1 MLFECQMQSEEY
13 RMKNL
18 QYQAMQANQT
28 LRRGPKRLF
37 SMLLFVFSFFTL
49 SFSPVAFSQKM
60 TIKGALRDSSDR
72 PLEGA
77 TVMLLDGKDTSLVS
91 FARSQSTG
99 NFEFKNVVTANYFLK
114 ATYVGLQP
122 LNQVVTPSGGE
133 MLDLGPIRML
143 PIPKDLKEVVIKGE
157 RDPVTIKQDTIEYN
171 AGSFKVQPNAVVEDL
186 LKRLPGVEVDRDGTV
201 KAQGQQVR
209 RVTVDGKEFFGRD
222 PKMATK
228 NLPAD
233 AVDKVQVFDRKSDQ
247 AQFTGIDDGQR
258 EKTINL
264 SLKEEKKKG
273 VFGNATA
280 GVGPDSRYMLKANFN
295 RFTKTRQISF
305 LGMAN
310 NINQQGFSID
320 DYMNFTGAAQKM
332 MSGGG
337 VRLQFNTD
345 EDAAIPL
352 NFGGRNNG
360 FVTSAGAGLNYN
372 DQLSKKTDL
381 QSSYFYN
388 QLDQLIERETNR
400 ESFLPSG
407 SFKTK
412 QNTAQNTNNATH
424 RANWTI
430 DHKIDSLNSL
440 KWTNNASYAQN
451 SVNTGSSSSAVNAM
465 GILENEGTRQ
475 SNSKGNNWRV
485 NSELLWRH
493 KFEKKGRTLSANFI
507 LGLEQS
513 DRNGSLRAV
522 NSFYNAIGQKN
533 RVDTLR
539 QTNTQG
545 NDRQSYG
552 LTASYTEPLGKRRF
566 LELNYAVNFSQN
578 DVNRR
583 VYDVNGEGQSP
594 RLNTQLSTQY
604 QNDYIYQRGGFN
616 LRFNDKLYNF
626 SFGTSLQHSSLEGD
640 LVLQN
645 THIARTFTN
654 FLPNLRFQYNFAASR
669 NLNLTYDTDVQ
680 QPNILQLSPIV
691 DNSDPLN
698 ISTGNPNLRP
708 EYNHR
713 VTLNFFN
720 FNQLKFS
727 NLFAFVNLNY
737 TTNKIANSQE
747 IDANLVRTYRPV
759 NVKDDYTLI
768 SNISKGFRIK
778 AIHTRV
784 NFSTNLFLNRGITPI
799 NGVDN
804 RTRRWESRNRLR
816 LDYRYKEILDV
827 STSATIAYNQTQY
840 SLNAALNQSYV
851 NQTYD
856 VEGNLKL
863 SKTLNLSS
871 ALDYSI
877 YNFAGSTFNQKVPI
891 WNASVSKFFLKNNKG
906 ELKFSV
912 VDMLNRNVGISRSA
926 QVNFVQDERIRSL
939 GRYFL
944 LSFTYSLKSFMG
956 GAPTGGVRIIQG
968 G

>member
-1 MLFECQMQSEEY
+1 MFFECRMMSAKCQMVQ
-13 RMKNL
+13 KNL
-18 QYQAMQANQT
+18 TVKKKLAT
-28 LRRGPKRLF
+28 SSLLLGFVLSF
-37 SMLLFVFSFFTL
+37 LLFTPH
-49 SFSPVAFSQKM
+49 FSPTTFAQKL
-60 TIKGALRDSSDR
+60 TIKGMLRDTADR

-91 FARSQSTG
+91 FARSQATG
-99 NFEFKNVVTANYFLK
+99 SFEFRNVANAPYFLK
-114 ATYVGLQP
+114 ATFMGLQP
-122 LNQVVTPSGGE
+122 LNQAITSQNTDL
-133 MLDLGPIRML
+133 LDLGTIRM
-143 PIPKDLKEVVIKGE
+143 IPVLKDLKEVVIKGE

-186 LKRLPGVEVDRDGTV
+186 LKRLPGVEVGRDGSV

-280 GVGPDSRYMLKANFN
+280 GLGPDSRYSLKANFN

-337 VRLQFNTD
+337 IRLQFNSD

-360 FVTSAGAGLNYN
+360 FVTSGGAGLNYN
-372 DQLSKKTDL
+372 DQLSKKTEL

-407 SFKTK
+407 SFKTQ
-412 QNTAQNTNNATH
+412 QNTAQNTHNATH

-440 KWTNNASYAQN
+440 KWTNNASYARNN
-451 SVNTGSSSSAVNAM
+451 SNTGSSSNSTNAN
-465 GILENEGTRQ
+465 GLLENEGTRQ
-475 SNSKGNNWRV
+475 SNSQGNNWRI

-493 KFEKKGRTLSANFI
+493 KFGKKGRTLSTNFT

-513 DRNGSLRAV
+513 DRDGTLRAV
-522 NSFYNAIGQKN
+522 NGFYNAAGQKS
-533 RVDTLR
+533 RIDTLR
-539 QTNTQG
+539 QTNTQA

-552 LTASYTEPLGKRRF
+552 LTASYTEPLGKRQF
-566 LELNYAVNFSQN
+566 LELNYAINFSQN
-578 DVNRR
+578 NVNRQ
-583 VYDVNGEGQSP
+583 VFDVNGDGRSP
-594 RLNTQLSTQY
+594 KFNAQLSNQFR
-604 QNDYIYQRGGFN
+604 NDYIYQRGGANFRYN
-616 LRFNDKLYNF
+616 HKMYNF
-626 SFGTSLQHSSLEGD
+626 STGVSVQQSSLQGD
-640 LVLQN
+640 LILQN
-645 THIARTFTN
+645 THIARSFTN
-654 FLPNLRFQYNFAASR
+654 LLPNLRFQYNFATSR
-669 NLNLTYDTDVQ
+669 NLNFTYDTDVQ
-680 QPNILQLSPIV
+680 QPSIQQLSPIV

-698 ISTGNPNLRP
+698 IFTGNPNLRP

-713 VTLNFFN
+713 VSLNFFN
-720 FNQLKFS
+720 FNQLNFS
-727 NLFAFVNLNY
+727 NFFAFANLNY
-737 TTNKIANSQE
+737 TTNKIANAQQV
-747 IDANLVRTYRPV
+747 DANLVRTYKPV

-768 SNISKGFRIK
+768 TNLSKGFRIK
-778 AIHTRV
+778 AIATRV
-784 NFSTNLFLNRGITPI
+784 NFSTNLLLNRGITPV
-799 NGVDN
+799 NDVDN
-804 RTRRWESRNRLR
+804 RTRRLESRNTLR
-816 LDYRYKEILDV
+816 LEYRYKEILDL
-827 STSATIAYNQTQY
+827 STSGTITYNQTEY
-840 SLNAALNQSYV
+840 SLNKALNQSFV
-851 NQTYD
+851 NQNYD
-856 VEGNLKL
+856 VEANLKL
-863 SKTLNLSS
+863 SKNLNFSS
-871 ALDYSI
+871 SLDYSI
-877 YNFAGSTFNQKVPI
+877 YNFAGSSFNQKVPI
-891 WNASVSKFFLKNNKG
+891 WNASISRFLLKNKRG
-906 ELKFSV
+906 ELKLSV
-912 VDMLNRNVGISRSA
+912 VDMLNRNVGINRIA
-926 QVNFVQDERIRSL
+926 QTNFVQDERIRSL
-939 GRYFL
+939 GRYYL
-944 LSFTYSLKSFMG
+944 LSFTYSLKSLMDG
-956 GAPTGGVRIIQG
+956 IPTGGMRVIRQG
-968 G
+968 

>member
-1 MLFECQMQSEEY
+1 MFFEC
-13 RMKNL
+13 RMMNVECRMVQK
-18 QYQAMQANQT
+18 NQT
-28 LRRGPKRLF
+28 VKTKLPTSSLVFG
-37 SMLLFVFSFFTL
+37 FVFFFTL
-49 SFSPVAFSQKM
+49 FTLHFSPTAFAQKI
-60 TIKGALRDSSDR
+60 TIKGALRDTADR

-99 NFEFKNVVTANYFLK
+99 VFEFKNIASAPYFLK
-114 ATYVGLQP
+114 ATFMGLQP
-122 LNQVVTPSGGE
+122 LNQLITPTSGE
-133 MLDLGPIRML
+133 VLDLGPIRMA
-143 PIPKDLKEVVIKGE
+143 PVPKDLKEVVIKGE

-171 AGSFKVQPNAVVEDL
+171 AGSFKVQPNAMVEDL

-209 RVTVDGKEFFGRD
+209 RVTIDGKEFFGRD
-222 PKMATK
+222 PKIATK

-264 SLKEEKKKG
+264 ALKEEKKKG

-280 GVGPDSRYMLKANFN
+280 GIGPDSRYSLKANFN
-295 RFTKTRQISF
+295 RFTKTRQMSF

-320 DYMNFTGAAQKM
+320 DYMNFTGNAQRM

-337 VRLQFNTD
+337 IRLQFNSE

-360 FVTSAGAGLNYN
+360 FVTSGGAGLNYN
-372 DQLSKKTDL
+372 DQLTKKTEL
-381 QSSYFYN
+381 QSNYFYN

-412 QNTAQNTNNATH
+412 QNTAQNTRNATH

-440 KWTNNASYAQN
+440 KWTNNLSYAQN
-451 SVNTGSSSSAVNAM
+451 NSNTGSSSSSTNASSR
-465 GILENEGTRQ
+465 LENEGTRLSTAQ
-475 SNSKGNNWRV
+475 GNNWRV

-493 KFEKKGRTLSANFI
+493 KFGKRGRTLSTNLT

-513 DRNGSLRAV
+513 DRDGTLRAV
-522 NSFYNAIGQKN
+522 NSFYNLAGQKN
-533 RVDTLR
+533 RIDTLR
-539 QTNTQG
+539 QTNTQA

-552 LTASYTEPLGKRRF
+552 LTASYTEPLGKRRY

-583 VYDVNGEGQSP
+583 VFDVNGEGQSP
-594 RLNTQLSTQY
+594 RFNTLLSNQFR
-604 QNDYIYQRGGFN
+604 NDFIYQRGGFN
-616 LRFNDKLYNF
+616 LRFNDKMYNF
-626 SFGTSLQHSSLEGD
+626 SLGTSVQRSALEGD

-654 FLPNLRFQYNFAASR
+654 LLPNMRFQYNFAANR
-669 NLNLTYDTDVQ
+669 NLNFTYDTDVQ
-680 QPNILQLSPIV
+680 APSILQLSPIV
-691 DNSDPLN
+691 DNTDPLN

-713 VTLNFFN
+713 ASLNFFN
-720 FNQLKFS
+720 FNQLSFS
-727 NLFAFVNLNY
+727 NFFAFVNLNY
-737 TTNKIANSQE
+737 TTNRIANAQQ

-778 AIHTRV
+778 AIGTRV
-784 NFSTNLFLNRGITPI
+784 NFSTNLLVNRGITPI
-799 NGVDN
+799 NDVDN
-804 RTRRWESRNRLR
+804 RTRRLESRNTLR
-816 LDYRYKEILDV
+816 LEYRFKEIIDL
-827 STSATIAYNQTQY
+827 STSAAITYNQTKY
-840 SLNAALNQSYV
+840 SLNTSLNQSFV
-851 NQTYD
+851 NQNYD
-856 VEGNLKL
+856 VEGNVKL
-863 SKTLNLSS
+863 SKTLNVSS
-871 ALDYSI
+871 TLDYSI
-877 YNFAGSTFNQKVPI
+877 YNFAGSSFNQKVPI

-912 VDMLNRNVGISRSA
+912 VDMLNRNVGINRIA

-956 GAPTGGVRIIQG
+956 GGPTPGMKIIRQG
-968 G
+968 

>member
-1 MLFECQMQSEEY
+1 MFFECRIQSDEC
-13 RMKNL
+13 RMKNVKC
-18 QYQAMQANQT
+18 QT
-28 LRRGPKRLF
+28 MRRSPSGFFSLF
-37 SMLLFVFSFFTL
+37 AFVFSFTLFTL
-49 SFSPVAFSQKM
+49 HFSPTAFAQKM
-60 TIKGALRDSSDR
+60 TIKGILRDTADR

-99 NFEFKNVVTANYFLK
+99 AFEFKNIASAPYFLK
-114 ATYVGLQP
+114 ATFMGLQP
-122 LNQVVTPSGGE
+122 LNQLITPSGGE
-133 MLDLGPIRML
+133 VLDLGSIRMA
-143 PIPKDLKEVVIKGE
+143 PVPKDLKEVVIKGE

-209 RVTVDGKEFFGRD
+209 RVTIDGKEFFGRD
-222 PKMATK
+222 PKIATK

-280 GVGPDSRYMLKANFN
+280 GVGPDSRYSLKANFN
-295 RFTKTRQISF
+295 RFTKTRQMSF

-320 DYMNFTGAAQKM
+320 DYMNFTGNSQRM

-337 VRLQFNTD
+337 VRLQFNSED
-345 EDAAIPL
+345 DAAIPL

-360 FVTSAGAGLNYN
+360 FVTSGGAGLNYN
-372 DQLSKKTDL
+372 DQLTKKTEL
-381 QSSYFYN
+381 QSNYFYN

-400 ESFLPSG
+400 ESFSPSG

-412 QNTAQNTNNATH
+412 QNTAQNTRNATH
-424 RANWTI
+424 RTNWTI

-440 KWTNNASYAQN
+440 KWTNNLSYAHNN
-451 SVNTGSSSSAVNAM
+451 SNTGSSSSSTNAS
-465 GILENEGTRQ
+465 GGLENEGTRLSTAQ
-475 SNSKGNNWRV
+475 GNNWRV

-493 KFEKKGRTLSANFI
+493 KFGKKGRTLSTNFT

-513 DRNGSLRAV
+513 DRDGTLRAV
-522 NSFYNAIGQKN
+522 NSFYNLAGQKN

-539 QTNTQG
+539 QTNTQA

-552 LTASYTEPLGKRRF
+552 LTASYTEPLGKRRY

-583 VYDVNGEGQSP
+583 VFDVNGEGQSP
-594 RLNTQLSTQY
+594 RFNTQLSNQFR
-604 QNDYIYQRGGFN
+604 NDFIYQRGGFN
-616 LRFNDKLYNF
+616 LRFNDKMYNF
-626 SFGTSLQHSSLEGD
+626 SLGTSVQRSALEGD

-654 FLPNLRFQYNFAASR
+654 LLPNMRFQYNFAANR
-669 NLNLTYDTDVQ
+669 NLNFTYDTDVQ
-680 QPNILQLSPIV
+680 APSILQLSPIV
-691 DNSDPLN
+691 DNTDPLN

-713 VTLNFFN
+713 ASLNFFN
-720 FNQLKFS
+720 FNQLSFS
-727 NLFAFVNLNY
+727 NFFAFVNLNY
-737 TTNKIANSQE
+737 TTNRIANAQQ

-778 AIHTRV
+778 AIGTRV
-784 NFSTNLFLNRGITPI
+784 NFSTNLLVNRGITPI
-799 NGVDN
+799 NDVDN
-804 RTRRWESRNRLR
+804 RTRRLESRNTLR
-816 LDYRYKEILDV
+816 LEYRFKEIIDL
-827 STSATIAYNQTQY
+827 STSAAITYNQTQY
-840 SLNAALNQSYV
+840 SLNTGLNQSFV
-851 NQTYD
+851 NQNYD
-856 VEGNLKL
+856 VEGNVKL
-863 SKTLNLSS
+863 SKTLNVSS
-871 ALDYSI
+871 TLDYSI
-877 YNFAGSTFNQKVPI
+877 YNFAGSSFNQKVPI

-912 VDMLNRNVGISRSA
+912 VDMLNRNVGINRIA

-956 GAPTGGVRIIQG
+956 GMPSGGMRVIQRG
-968 G
+968 

>member
-1 MLFECQMQSEEY
+1 MFFEC
-13 RMKNL
+13 RMMNDECRMSQKS
-18 QYQAMQANQT
+18 QT
-28 LRRGPKRLF
+28 VRRDRRVFFSLFGFLF
-37 SMLLFVFSFFTL
+37 SFTL
-49 SFSPVAFSQKM
+49 FTLHFSPTTFAQKI
-60 TIKGALRDSSDR
+60 TIKGALRDTANR

-99 NFEFKNVVTANYFLK
+99 AFEFKNVANAPYFLK
-114 ATYVGLQP
+114 ATYMGLQP
-122 LNQVVTPSGGE
+122 LNQIITPQNTE
-133 MLDLGPIRML
+133 VLDLGAIRMM
-143 PIPKDLKEVVIKGE
+143 PIPKELKEVVIKGE

-186 LKRLPGVEVDRDGTV
+186 LKRLPGVEVERDGTV

-280 GVGPDSRYMLKANFN
+280 GLGPDSRYSLKANFN

-337 VRLQFNTD
+337 IRLQFNSE

-352 NFGGRNNG
+352 SFGGRNNG
-360 FVTSAGAGLNYN
+360 FVTSGGAGLNYN
-372 DQLSKKTDL
+372 DQLSKKTEL

-407 SFKTK
+407 SFKTQ
-412 QNTAQNTNNATH
+412 QNTAQNTHNATH

-451 SVNTGSSSSAVNAM
+451 SSNTGSGSSSTNAN
-465 GILENEGTRQ
+465 GLLENEGTRQ
-475 SNSKGNNWRV
+475 SNSQGNNWKI

-493 KFEKKGRTLSANFI
+493 KFSKKGRTLSTNFN

-513 DRNGSLRAV
+513 DRDGTLRAV
-522 NSFYNAIGQKN
+522 NSFYNPTGQKS
-533 RVDTLR
+533 RIDTLR
-539 QTNTQG
+539 QTNTQA

-552 LTASYTEPLGKRRF
+552 LTASYTEPLGKRQF
-566 LELNYAVNFSQN
+566 LELNYAINFSQN
-578 DVNRR
+578 DVNRQ
-583 VYDVNGEGQSP
+583 VFDVNGDGRSP
-594 RLNTQLSTQY
+594 KFNALLSNQFR
-604 QNDYIYQRGGFN
+604 NDYTYQRGGANF
-616 LRFNDKLYNF
+616 RFNEKKYNF
-626 SFGTSLQHSSLEGD
+626 STGISLQQSSLKGD
-640 LVLQN
+640 LILQN
-645 THIARTFTN
+645 THIARSFTN
-654 FLPNLRFQYNFAASR
+654 LLPNLRFQYNFATSR

-680 QPNILQLSPIV
+680 QPSIQQLSPIV

-698 ISTGNPNLRP
+698 IFVGNPNLRP

-713 VTLNFFN
+713 VNLNFFN
-720 FNQLKFS
+720 FNQLNFS
-727 NLFAFVNLNY
+727 NFFVFANLNY
-737 TTNKIANSQE
+737 TTNKITNAQQV
-747 IDANLVRTYRPV
+747 DANLVRTYKPV
-759 NVKDDYTLI
+759 NVKDDYTLTT
-768 SNISKGFRIK
+768 NLSKGFRIK
-778 AIHTRV
+778 AIATRV
-784 NFSTNLFLNRGITPI
+784 NFSTNLLLNRGITPV
-799 NGVDN
+799 NDVDN
-804 RTRRWESRNRLR
+804 RTRRLESRNTLR
-816 LDYRYKEILDV
+816 LEYRYKEILDL
-827 STSATIAYNQTQY
+827 STSGTITYNQTEY
-840 SLNAALNQSYV
+840 SLNKALNQSFV
-851 NQTYD
+851 NQSYD
-856 VEGNLKL
+856 VEANLKL
-863 SKTLNLSS
+863 SKSLNFSS
-871 ALDYSI
+871 SLDYSI
-877 YNFAGSTFNQKVPI
+877 YNFAGSSFNQKVPI
-891 WNASVSKFFLKNNKG
+891 WNASISRFLLKNKRG
-906 ELKFSV
+906 ELKLSV
-912 VDMLNRNVGISRSA
+912 VDMLNRNVGINRMA
-926 QVNFVQDERIRSL
+926 QTNFVQDERIRSL
-939 GRYFL
+939 GRYYL
-944 LSFTYSLKSFMG
+944 LSFTYSLKSLMG
-956 GAPTGGVRIIQG
+956 GMPTGGVRIIQRG
-968 G
+968 

>member
-1 MLFECQMQSEEY
+1 MFFECRMMSAKCQMVQ
-13 RMKNL
+13 KNL
-18 QYQAMQANQT
+18 TVKKKLAT
-28 LRRGPKRLF
+28 SSLLLGFVLSF
-37 SMLLFVFSFFTL
+37 LLFTPH
-49 SFSPVAFSQKM
+49 FSPTTFAQKL
-60 TIKGALRDSSDR
+60 TIKGMLRDTADR

-91 FARSQSTG
+91 FARSQATG
-99 NFEFKNVVTANYFLK
+99 GFEFRNVANAPYFLK
-114 ATYVGLQP
+114 ATFMGLQP
-122 LNQVVTPSGGE
+122 LNQAITSQNTDL
-133 MLDLGPIRML
+133 LDLGTIRM
-143 PIPKDLKEVVIKGE
+143 IPVLKDLKEVVIKGE

-186 LKRLPGVEVDRDGTV
+186 LKRLPGVEVGRDGSV

-280 GVGPDSRYMLKANFN
+280 GLGPDSRYSLKANFN

-337 VRLQFNTD
+337 IRLQFNSD

-360 FVTSAGAGLNYN
+360 FVTSGGAGLNYN
-372 DQLSKKTDL
+372 DQLSKKTEL

-407 SFKTK
+407 SFKTQ
-412 QNTAQNTNNATH
+412 QNTAQNTHNATH

-440 KWTNNASYAQN
+440 KWTNNASYARNN
-451 SVNTGSSSSAVNAM
+451 SNTGSSSNSTNAN
-465 GILENEGTRQ
+465 GLLENEGTRQ
-475 SNSKGNNWRV
+475 SNSQGNNWRI

-493 KFEKKGRTLSANFI
+493 KFGKKGRTLSTNFT

-513 DRNGSLRAV
+513 DRDGTLRAV
-522 NSFYNAIGQKN
+522 NGFYNAAGQKS
-533 RVDTLR
+533 RIDTLR
-539 QTNTQG
+539 QTNTQA

-552 LTASYTEPLGKRRF
+552 LTASYTEPLGKRQF
-566 LELNYAVNFSQN
+566 LELNYAINFSQN
-578 DVNRR
+578 NVNRQ
-583 VYDVNGEGQSP
+583 VFDVNGDGRSP
-594 RLNTQLSTQY
+594 KFNAQLSNQFR
-604 QNDYIYQRGGFN
+604 NDYIYQRGGANFRYN
-616 LRFNDKLYNF
+616 HKMYNF
-626 SFGTSLQHSSLEGD
+626 STGVSVQQSSLQGD
-640 LVLQN
+640 LILQN
-645 THIARTFTN
+645 THIARSFTN
-654 FLPNLRFQYNFAASR
+654 LLPNLRFQYNFATSR
-669 NLNLTYDTDVQ
+669 NLNFTYDTDVQ
-680 QPNILQLSPIV
+680 QPSIQQLSPIV

-698 ISTGNPNLRP
+698 IFTGNPNLRP

-713 VTLNFFN
+713 VSLNFFN
-720 FNQLKFS
+720 FNQLNFS
-727 NLFAFVNLNY
+727 NFFAFANLNY
-737 TTNKIANSQE
+737 TTNKIANAQQV
-747 IDANLVRTYRPV
+747 DANLVRTYKPV

-768 SNISKGFRIK
+768 TNLSKGFRIK
-778 AIHTRV
+778 AIATRV
-784 NFSTNLFLNRGITPI
+784 NFSTNLLLNRGITPV
-799 NGVDN
+799 NDVDN
-804 RTRRWESRNRLR
+804 RTRRLESRNTLR
-816 LDYRYKEILDV
+816 LEYRYKEILDL
-827 STSATIAYNQTQY
+827 STSGTITYNQTEY
-840 SLNAALNQSYV
+840 SLNKALNQSFV
-851 NQTYD
+851 NQNYD
-856 VEGNLKL
+856 VEANLKL
-863 SKTLNLSS
+863 SKNLNFSS
-871 ALDYSI
+871 SLDYSI
-877 YNFAGSTFNQKVPI
+877 YNFAGSSFNQKVPI
-891 WNASVSKFFLKNNKG
+891 WNASISRFLLKNKRG
-906 ELKFSV
+906 ELKLSV
-912 VDMLNRNVGISRSA
+912 VDMLNRNVGINRIA
-926 QVNFVQDERIRSL
+926 QTNFVQDERIRSL
-939 GRYFL
+939 GRYYL
-944 LSFTYSLKSFMG
+944 LSFTYSLKSLMDG
-956 GAPTGGVRIIQG
+956 IPTGGMRVIRQG
-968 G
+968 

>member
-1 MLFECQMQSEEY
+1 MCFERRMQKE
-13 RMKNL
+13 K
-18 QYQAMQANQT
+18 YQIMHQDLAM
-28 LRRGPKRLF
+28 RRSRKASF
-37 SMLLFVFSFFTL
+37 SLLMFVFSFLLFTL
-49 SFSPVAFSQKM
+49 HFSPSTFAQKI
-60 TIKGALRDSSDR
+60 TIKGTLRDTADC

-91 FARSQSTG
+91 FVRSPSTG
-99 NFEFKNVVTANYFLK
+99 AFEFKNVANANYFLK
-114 ATYVGLQP
+114 ATFMGLQP
-122 LNQVVTPSGGE
+122 LNQLITPSNSE
-133 MLDLGPIRML
+133 ILNLGPIRMVSVH
-143 PIPKDLKEVVIKGE
+143 KDLKEVVIKGE

-209 RVTVDGKEFFGRD
+209 RVTIDGKEFFGRD
-222 PKMATK
+222 PKIATK

-273 VFGNATA
+273 IFGNATA
-280 GVGPDSRYMLKANFN
+280 GVGLDSRYSLKANFN
-295 RFTKTRQISF
+295 RFTKTRQMSF

-320 DYMNFTGAAQKM
+320 DYMNFTGNAQRM

-337 VRLQFNTD
+337 VRLQFNSE

-360 FVTSAGAGLNYN
+360 FVTSGGAGLNYN
-372 DQLSKKTDL
+372 DQLTKKSEL
-381 QSSYFYN
+381 QSNYFYN

-412 QNTAQNTNNATH
+412 QNTAQNTHNATH

-440 KWTNNASYAQN
+440 KWTNNLSYAQN
-451 SVNTGSSSSAVNAM
+451 NSNTGSSSSSTNAN
-465 GILENEGTRQ
+465 GGLENEGTRL
-475 SNSKGNNWRV
+475 STAKGNNWRI

-493 KFEKKGRTLSANFI
+493 KFGKKGRTLSTNFT

-513 DRNGSLRAV
+513 DRDGTLRAV
-522 NSFYNAIGQKN
+522 NSFYNLAGQKN

-539 QTNTQG
+539 QTNTQV

-552 LTASYTEPLGKRRF
+552 LTASYTEPLGKRRY

-583 VYDVNGEGQSP
+583 VYDVNGEEQSP
-594 RLNTQLSTQY
+594 RFNTLLSNQFR
-604 QNDYIYQRGGFN
+604 NDFIYQRGGFN

-626 SFGTSLQHSSLEGD
+626 SVGTSVQRSALEGD

-654 FLPNLRFQYNFAASR
+654 LLPNLRYQYNFATSR

-680 QPNILQLSPIV
+680 APSILQLSPIV
-691 DNSDPLN
+691 DNTDPLN

-713 VTLNFFN
+713 MSLNFFN
-720 FNQLKFS
+720 FNQLSFS

-737 TTNKIANSQE
+737 TTNKIANSQQV
-747 IDANLVRTYRPV
+747 DANLVRTYRPV

-778 AIHTRV
+778 AIGTRI
-784 NFSTNLFLNRGITPI
+784 NFSTNLLMNRGITPI
-799 NGVDN
+799 NDVEN
-804 RTRRWESRNRLR
+804 RTRRLEIRNTLR
-816 LDYRYKEILDV
+816 LEYRFKEIIDL
-827 STSATIAYNQTQY
+827 STSAAITYNQTKY
-840 SLNAALNQSYV
+840 SLNTSLNQSFV
-851 NQTYD
+851 NQNYD
-856 VEGNLKL
+856 VEGNMKL
-863 SKTLNLSS
+863 SKTLNVSS
-871 ALDYSI
+871 TLDYSI
-877 YNFAGSTFNQKVPI
+877 YNFAGSSFNQKVPI
-891 WNASVSKFFLKNNKG
+891 WNASISKFFLKNNKG
-906 ELKFSV
+906 ELKLSV
-912 VDMLNRNVGISRSA
+912 VDMLNRNVGINRIA

-939 GRYFL
+939 GRYFQ

-956 GAPTGGVRIIQG
+956 GMPTGGVRVIQRG
-968 G
+968 

>member
-1 MLFECQMQSEEY
+1 MFFECRMQSDECRMKNAECQMNKS
-13 RMKNL
+13 
-18 QYQAMQANQT
+18 NQT
-28 LRRGPKRLF
+28 LRRRPSGLF
-37 SMLLFVFSFFTL
+37 SMFGFFFTL
-49 SFSPVAFSQKM
+49 FTLHFTPYTFAQKI
-60 TIKGALRDSSDR
+60 TIKGTLRDTSNR

-99 NFEFKNVVTANYFLK
+99 AFEFKNVASANYFLK
-114 ATYVGLQP
+114 ATFMGLQP
-122 LNQVVTPSGGE
+122 LNQLITPSGGDV
-133 MLDLGPIRML
+133 LDLGPIQMV
-143 PIPKDLKEVVIKGE
+143 PVPKDLKEVVIKGE

-186 LKRLPGVEVDRDGTV
+186 LKRLPGVEVARDGTV
-201 KAQGQQVR
+201 KAQGQEVR
-209 RVTVDGKEFFGRD
+209 RVTIDGKEFFGRD
-222 PKMATK
+222 PKIATK

-280 GVGPDSRYMLKANFN
+280 GVGPDSRYSIKANFN
-295 RFTKTRQISF
+295 RFTKTRQMSF

-310 NINQQGFSID
+310 NINQQGFLID
-320 DYMNFTGAAQKM
+320 DYMNFTGNSQRM

-337 VRLQFNTD
+337 VRLQFNS
-345 EDAAIPL
+345 EDDATIPL

-360 FVTSAGAGLNYN
+360 FVTSGGAGLNYN
-372 DQLSKKTDL
+372 DQLTKKTEL
-381 QSSYFYN
+381 QSNYFYN

-412 QNTAQNTNNATH
+412 QNTAQNTRNATH

-440 KWTNNASYAQN
+440 KWTNNLSYAQN
-451 SVNTGSSSSAVNAM
+451 NSNTGSGSSSTNAS
-465 GILENEGTRQ
+465 GGLENEGTRLSTAQ
-475 SNSKGNNWRV
+475 GNNWRV

-493 KFEKKGRTLSANFI
+493 KFGKKGRTISTNFT

-513 DRNGSLRAV
+513 DRDGTLRAV
-522 NSFYNAIGQKN
+522 NSFYNLAGQKN
-533 RVDTLR
+533 RIDTLR
-539 QTNTQG
+539 QTNTQT

-552 LTASYTEPLGKRRF
+552 LTASYTEPLGKRRY

-583 VYDVNGEGQSP
+583 VFDVNGEGQSP
-594 RLNTQLSTQY
+594 RFNTQLSNQFR
-604 QNDYIYQRGGFN
+604 NDFIYQRGGFN
-616 LRFNDKLYNF
+616 LRFNDKKYNF
-626 SFGTSLQHSSLEGD
+626 SLGTSVQRSALEGD
-640 LVLQN
+640 LILQN

-654 FLPNLRFQYNFAASR
+654 LLPNMRFQYNFATSR

-680 QPNILQLSPIV
+680 APSILQLSPIV
-691 DNSDPLN
+691 DNTDPLN
-698 ISTGNPNLRP
+698 ISTGNPNLHP

-713 VTLNFFN
+713 VSLNFFN
-720 FNQLKFS
+720 FNQLSFS

-737 TTNKIANSQE
+737 TTNKIANAQQ

-778 AIHTRV
+778 AINTRV
-784 NFSTNLFLNRGITPI
+784 NFSTNLLMNRGISPI
-799 NGVDN
+799 NEVNN
-804 RTRRWESRNRLR
+804 RTRRLESRNTLR
-816 LDYRYKEILDV
+816 LEYRFKEIIDL
-827 STSATIAYNQTQY
+827 STSAAITYNQTQY
-840 SLNAALNQSYV
+840 SLNTGLNQSFV
-851 NQTYD
+851 NQNYD
-856 VEGNLKL
+856 VEGNVKL
-863 SKTLNLSS
+863 SKTLNVTST
-871 ALDYSI
+871 LDYSI
-877 YNFAGSTFNQKVPI
+877 YNFAGSSFNQKVPI
-891 WNASVSKFFLKNNKG
+891 WNASISKFFLKNNKG

-912 VDMLNRNVGISRSA
+912 VDMLNRNVGINRIA

-939 GRYFL
+939 GRYFQ

-956 GAPTGGVRIIQG
+956 GMPSGGMRVIQRG
-968 G
+968 

>member
-1 MLFECQMQSEEY
+1 MCFERRMQKEKCQIMHQD
-13 RMKNL
+13 L
-18 QYQAMQANQT
+18 AM
-28 LRRGPKRLF
+28 RRSRKASF
-37 SMLLFVFSFFTL
+37 SLLMFVFSFLLFTL
-49 SFSPVAFSQKM
+49 HFSPSTFAQKI
-60 TIKGALRDSSDR
+60 TIKGTLRDTADC

-91 FARSQSTG
+91 FVRSPSTG
-99 NFEFKNVVTANYFLK
+99 AFEFKNVANANYFLK
-114 ATYVGLQP
+114 ATFMGLQP
-122 LNQVVTPSGGE
+122 LNQLITPSNSE
-133 MLDLGPIRML
+133 ILNLGPIRMVSV
-143 PIPKDLKEVVIKGE
+143 PKDLKEVVIKGE

-171 AGSFKVQPNAVVEDL
+171 ASSFKVQPNAVVEDL

-209 RVTVDGKEFFGRD
+209 RVTIDGKEFFGRD
-222 PKMATK
+222 PKIATK

-247 AQFTGIDDGQR
+247 AQFTSIDDGQR

-273 VFGNATA
+273 IFGNATA
-280 GVGPDSRYMLKANFN
+280 GVGLDSRYSLKANFN
-295 RFTKTRQISF
+295 RFTKTRQMSF

-320 DYMNFTGAAQKM
+320 DYMNFTGNAQRM

-337 VRLQFNTD
+337 VRLQFNSE
-345 EDAAIPL
+345 EDATIPL

-360 FVTSAGAGLNYN
+360 FVTSGGAGLNYN
-372 DQLSKKTDL
+372 DQLTKKSEL
-381 QSSYFYN
+381 QSNYFYN

-412 QNTAQNTNNATH
+412 QNTAQNTHNATH

-440 KWTNNASYAQN
+440 KWTNNLSYAQN
-451 SVNTGSSSSAVNAM
+451 NSNTGSSSSSTNAN
-465 GILENEGTRQ
+465 GGLENEGTRL
-475 SNSKGNNWRV
+475 STAKGNNWRI

-493 KFEKKGRTLSANFI
+493 KFGKKGRTLSTNFT

-513 DRNGSLRAV
+513 DRDGTLRAV
-522 NSFYNAIGQKN
+522 NSFYNLAGQKN

-539 QTNTQG
+539 QTNTQV

-552 LTASYTEPLGKRRF
+552 LTASYTEPLGKRRY

-583 VYDVNGEGQSP
+583 VYDVNGEEQSP
-594 RLNTQLSTQY
+594 RFNTLLSNQFR
-604 QNDYIYQRGGFN
+604 NDFIYQRGGFN

-626 SFGTSLQHSSLEGD
+626 SVGTSVQRSALEGD

-654 FLPNLRFQYNFAASR
+654 LLPNLRYQYNFATSR

-680 QPNILQLSPIV
+680 APSILQLSPIV
-691 DNSDPLN
+691 DNTDPLN

-713 VTLNFFN
+713 MSLNFFN
-720 FNQLKFS
+720 FNQLSFS
-727 NLFAFVNLNY
+727 NFFAFVNLNY
-737 TTNKIANSQE
+737 TTNKIANSQQ

-778 AIHTRV
+778 AIGTRI
-784 NFSTNLFLNRGITPI
+784 NFSTNLLMNRGITPI
-799 NGVDN
+799 NDVEN
-804 RTRRWESRNRLR
+804 RTRRLEIRNTLR
-816 LDYRYKEILDV
+816 LEYRFKEIIDL
-827 STSATIAYNQTQY
+827 STSAAITYNQTKY
-840 SLNAALNQSYV
+840 SLNTSLNQSFV
-851 NQTYD
+851 NQNYD
-856 VEGNLKL
+856 VEGNMKL
-863 SKTLNLSS
+863 SKTLNVSS
-871 ALDYSI
+871 TLDYSI
-877 YNFAGSTFNQKVPI
+877 YNFAGSSFNQKVPI
-891 WNASVSKFFLKNNKG
+891 WNASISKFFLKNNKG
-906 ELKFSV
+906 ELKLSV
-912 VDMLNRNVGISRSA
+912 VDMLNRNVGINRIA

-939 GRYFL
+939 GRYFQ

-956 GAPTGGVRIIQG
+956 GIPTGGVRVIQRG
-968 G
+968 

>member
-1 MLFECQMQSEEY
+1 MVQ
-13 RMKNL
+13 KNL
-18 QYQAMQANQT
+18 T
-28 LRRGPKRLF
+28 VKKKLPTGSLLLGF
-37 SMLLFVFSFFTL
+37 VLSFLLFTL
-49 SFSPVAFSQKM
+49 HFSPTTFAQKL
-60 TIKGALRDSSDR
+60 TIKGMLRDTADR

-91 FARSQSTG
+91 FARSQATG
-99 NFEFKNVVTANYFLK
+99 SFEFRNVANAPYFLK
-114 ATYVGLQP
+114 ATFMGLQP
-122 LNQVVTPSGGE
+122 LNQSITSQNTDL
-133 MLDLGPIRML
+133 LDLGTIRMI
-143 PIPKDLKEVVIKGE
+143 PVPKDLKEVVIKGE

-280 GVGPDSRYMLKANFN
+280 GLGPDSRYSLKANFN

-337 VRLQFNTD
+337 IRLQFNSD

-360 FVTSAGAGLNYN
+360 FVTSGGAGLNYN
-372 DQLSKKTDL
+372 DQLSKKTEL

-388 QLDQLIERETNR
+388 QVDQLIERETNR

-407 SFKTK
+407 SFKTQ
-412 QNTAQNTNNATH
+412 QNTAQNTHNATH

-451 SVNTGSSSSAVNAM
+451 NSNTGSGSSSTNAN
-465 GILENEGTRQ
+465 GLLENEGTRQ
-475 SNSKGNNWRV
+475 SNSQGNNWRI

-493 KFEKKGRTLSANFI
+493 KFGKKGRTLSTNFT

-513 DRNGSLRAV
+513 DRDGTLRAV
-522 NSFYNAIGQKN
+522 NSFYNAAGQKN
-533 RVDTLR
+533 RIDTLR
-539 QTNTQG
+539 QTNTQA

-552 LTASYTEPLGKRRF
+552 LTASYTEPLGKRQF
-566 LELNYAVNFSQN
+566 LELNYTINLSQN
-578 DVNRR
+578 DVNRQ
-583 VYDVNGEGQSP
+583 VFDVNGDGRSP
-594 RLNTQLSTQY
+594 KFNAQLSNQFR
-604 QNDYIYQRGGFN
+604 NDYIYQRGGANFRYN
-616 LRFNDKLYNF
+616 HKMYNF
-626 SFGTSLQHSSLEGD
+626 STGVSVQQSSLQGD
-640 LVLQN
+640 LILQN
-645 THIARTFTN
+645 THIARSFTN
-654 FLPNLRFQYNFAASR
+654 LLPNLRFQYNFATSR
-669 NLNLTYDTDVQ
+669 NLNFTYDTDVQ
-680 QPNILQLSPIV
+680 QPSIQQLSPIV

-698 ISTGNPNLRP
+698 IFTGNPNLRP

-713 VTLNFFN
+713 ISLNFFN
-720 FNQLKFS
+720 FNQLNFS
-727 NLFAFVNLNY
+727 NFFAFANLNY
-737 TTNKIANSQE
+737 TTNKITNAQQV
-747 IDANLVRTYRPV
+747 DANLVRTYKPI

-768 SNISKGFRIK
+768 TNLSKGFRIK
-778 AIHTRV
+778 AIATRV
-784 NFSTNLFLNRGITPI
+784 NFSTNLLLNRGITPV
-799 NGVDN
+799 NDVDN
-804 RTRRWESRNRLR
+804 RTHRLESRNTLR
-816 LDYRYKEILDV
+816 LEYRYKEILDL
-827 STSATIAYNQTQY
+827 STSGTITYNQTKY
-840 SLNAALNQSYV
+840 SLNQALNQSFV
-851 NQTYD
+851 NQNYD
-856 VEGNLKL
+856 VEANLKL
-863 SKTLNLSS
+863 SKNLNFSS
-871 ALDYSI
+871 SLDYSI
-877 YNFAGSTFNQKVPI
+877 YNFAGSSFNQKVPI
-891 WNASVSKFFLKNNKG
+891 WNASISRFLLKNKRG
-906 ELKFSV
+906 ELKLSV
-912 VDMLNRNVGISRSA
+912 VDMLNRNVGINRIA
-926 QVNFVQDERIRSL
+926 QTNFVQDERIRSL
-939 GRYFL
+939 GRYYL
-944 LSFTYSLKSFMG
+944 LSFTYSLKSLMG
-956 GAPTGGVRIIQG
+956 GMPTGGMRVIRQG
-968 G
+968 